1 MIAKNKQRVSITID
15 KEFLEQIKTAS
26 EEWNLT
32 LSEYFLSLATE
43 DLTIGITAQ
52 ARRRSGNN
60 DNDK

>member
-1 MIAKNKQRVSITID
+1 MIAKNKQRVSISID
-15 KEFLEQIKTAS
+15 KDLLEQIKAAS

-32 LSEYFLSLATE
+32 LSEYFISLASE

-60 DNDK
+60 DK